1 MATKL
6 RRIVIIKPTHYGPE
20 GFATKFWYPFMP
32 SPAPAFMKSRVS
44 SYLQLRDLKRDIEV
58 VTVDECAHTDL
69 RYMKSL
75 KSKYVGETL
84 VLVVSAQSMQ
94 FHRALDL
101 ANIAANNKSLSI
113 IGGPHTM
120 VCDTSMLH
128 GRGISFALAEAEL
141 ILAQIL
147 DDALQGFLHPVY
159 GEGQRWAPNLDDII
173 TEPPTPWELKR
184 YLLPMVGLY
193 PARGCIFNCHFCSVI
208 HITGRKI
215 RSQSVEIIVE
225 NLRMMDQA
233 RVRWVFITSDDLNHL
248 PQFRELL
255 ETIIQARLKIGFMCT
270 CDVTLSNNPELIELM
285 SKAGCFQIFFGV
297 ESLNP
302 RDLKSIHKG
311 QNLFKGKN
319 LLETYVALIKA
330 CHSVGIS
337 VHFANMIGFPDQT
350 RADILEHARMVR
362 ELKPDVISW
371 YMMCP
376 IPGSR
381 QYQQYRDNGLLVE
394 PNLDMYD
401 TISLTWRHP
410 KIPRNELQEL
420 LWRCGSETYRPSD
433 MMRRVRNEFHKEGLK
448 AAAEKAI
455 FELYCTY
462 SWRNQTHPMAGGLGK
477 VNLDHVSQYIRA
489 REERFGYELV
499 PLPNNRPLP
508 TETRQLVQVATS
520 A

>member
-1 MATKL
+1 MVTKL
-6 RRIVIIKPTHYGPE
+6 KRIVIIKPTHYGPE
-20 GFATKFWYPFMP
+20 GFATKFRYPFMP
-32 SPAPAFMKSRVS
+32 SPAPAFMKNRVMWHLRQWDLERQIEVITIDECACS
-44 SYLQLRDLKRDIEV
+44 NLDYLQL
-58 VTVDECAHTDL
+58 
-69 RYMKSL
+69 L
-75 KSKYVGETL
+75 KSSYHGETL

-101 ANIAANNKSLSI
+101 ANIAANNKSLAI

-128 GRGISFALAEAEL
+128 GRGISFALAEAEV
-141 ILAQIL
+141 ILTQIL
-147 DDALQGFLHPVY
+147 DDALQGFLHPIY

-173 TEPPTPWELKR
+173 TEPPMSWELKR

-193 PARGCIFNCHFCSVI
+193 PARGCIFNCDFCSVI

-225 NLRMMDQA
+225 NLRIMDKVG
-233 RVRWVFITSDDLNHL
+233 VRWVFITSDDLNHL

-270 CDVTLSNNPELIELM
+270 CDVTLSNDPELIELM

-302 RDLKSIHKG
+302 RDLKSICKG
-311 QNLFKGKN
+311 QNLFKGKD
-319 LLETYVALIKA
+319 LLETYITLIKD

-337 VHFANMIGFPDQT
+337 VHFANIIGFPDQT
-350 RADILEHARMVR
+350 HADILEHARMVR
-362 ELKPDVISW
+362 GLRPDVISW
-371 YMMCP
+371 YTMCP

-381 QYQQYRDNGLLVE
+381 QYQRFKDEGLLDE
-394 PNLDMYD
+394 PNLDRYD
-401 TISLTWRHP
+401 TIHPTWRHP
-410 KIPRNELQEL
+410 KISRNELQEL
-420 LWRCGSETYRPSD
+420 LWRCGAETYRPSD
-433 MMRRVRNEFHKEGLK
+433 IIRRVQCEFGKEGLK

-455 FELYCTY
+455 FELFCAY
-462 SWRNQTHPMAGGLGK
+462 SWRNRTHPMAGGLGR
-477 VNLDHVSQYIRA
+477 VDLDHMSQYIWA
-489 REERFGYELV
+489 REKRFGYELV

-508 TETRQLVQVATS
+508 NPNIQVV
-520 A
+520 